1 MYVPRLILQP
11 ILENAFKYAYE
22 SGNGDPMRLELG
34 YEIRSDRDFD
44 IIREIS
50 DETLQS
56 LNEKLQS
63 TDMQMETTAIININ
77 RRLKLYFGDK
87 SGLLVGRS
95 ELGGLKVIVH
105 VFVGE
110 ETS

>member
-1 MYVPRLILQP
+1 MQQKQVQMAFTVMCI
-11 ILENAFKYAYE
+11 EN
-22 SGNGDPMRLELG
+22 SG
-34 YEIRSDRDFD
+34 
-44 IIREIS
+44 EIS

-105 VFVGE
+105 VFMGE

>member
-1 MYVPRLILQP
+1 M
-11 ILENAFKYAYE
+11 EKF
-22 SGNGDPMRLELG
+22 
-34 YEIRSDRDFD
+34 
-44 IIREIS
+44 S

-87 SGLLVGRS
+87 MWIVGWAFGTWRIKGNCTCIY
-95 ELGGLKVIVH
+95 GGGNIMSIQAGRTIKIIV
-105 VFVGE
+105 V
-110 ETS
+110 

>member
-1 MYVPRLILQP
+1 MRI
-11 ILENAFKYAYE
+11 EN
-22 SGNGDPMRLELG
+22 SG
-34 YEIRSDRDFD
+34 
-44 IIREIS
+44 EIS

-105 VFVGE
+105 VFMGE

>member
-1 MYVPRLILQP
+1 
-11 ILENAFKYAYE
+11 
-22 SGNGDPMRLELG
+22 MRLELG

-44 IIREIS
+44 ITIENSGEIS

-63 TDMQMETTAIININ
+63 TDMQVETTAIININ

-105 VFVGE
+105 VFMGE

>member
-1 MYVPRLILQP
+1 
-11 ILENAFKYAYE
+11 
-22 SGNGDPMRLELG
+22 MRLYKALMKN
-34 YEIRSDRDFD
+34 Y
-44 IIREIS
+44 
-50 DETLQS
+50 
-56 LNEKLQS
+56 
-63 TDMQMETTAIININ
+63 MQMETTAIININ

-105 VFVGE
+105 VFRGE

>member
-1 MYVPRLILQP
+1 
-11 ILENAFKYAYE
+11 
-22 SGNGDPMRLELG
+22 MRFEVI
-34 YEIRSDRDFD
+34 EIFD
-44 IIREIS
+44 IIIENSGEIS

-77 RRLKLYFGDK
+77 RRLKLYLEIKVDCWLG
-87 SGLLVGRS
+87 VGTWRIK
-95 ELGGLKVIVH
+95 GNCTCIYRG
-105 VFVGE
+105 